1 MIPKNRD
8 GCPPSSASGEP
19 MSGHGKR
26 ETRLQADAARWRD
39 RVAIDLTSEYGIVAM
54 KLHHVSIDEI
64 AAAVERIASHIAAGE
79 DQIEMRS
86 HAARFLEVRGH
97 VERMRGGA
105 WSGLLV
111 PEPMSCL

>member
-1 MIPKNRD
+1 
-8 GCPPSSASGEP
+8 

-86 HAARFLEVRGH
+86 HAARRAARFLEVRGH
-97 VERMRGGA
+97 VERMRGG
-105 WSGLLV
+105 LV
-111 PEPMSCL
+111 RPVGARADELPLG

>member
-1 MIPKNRD
+1 
-8 GCPPSSASGEP
+8 

-64 AAAVERIASHIAAGE
+64 AAAVERIDSAIPRGE
-79 DQIEMRS
+79 GPCRAD
-86 HAARFLEVRGH
+86 ARRPGPACWCPS
-97 VERMRGGA
+97 R
-105 WSGLLV
+105 
-111 PEPMSCL
+111 